1 MSKVT
6 RMTVVIRM
14 KNIKIDWND
23 HRGTYEKYKSRKIV
37 FLGVSD
43 FLQPSQN
50 LEDFKPVKK
59 QKPPIP

>member
-1 MSKVT
+1 
-6 RMTVVIRM
+6 M